1 MYLFA
6 MLARASVTGEQVSPG
21 EPRLAR
27 SRRPRR
33 NIARRRR
40 HVSAPPHET
49 GRTRQQAKQVWVLK
63 RQVLAETYL
72 TPDKIAVVA
81 ERLVEVLRTMP

>member
-1 MYLFA
+1 M
-6 MLARASVTGEQVSPG
+6 
-21 EPRLAR
+21 
-27 SRRPRR
+27 
-33 NIARRRR
+33 
-40 HVSAPPHET
+40 
-49 GRTRQQAKQVWVLK
+49 QQAKQVWVLK